1 MSKKIKITES
11 QLKTLLEK
19 RHSYMEEP
27 KEEKVEE
34 VKEPK
39 EEEEECDECG
49 EKMEE
54 VSQTVVNEHVEK
66 LKSDFK
72 RFL

>member
-19 RHSYMEEP
+19 RHSY
-27 KEEKVEE
+27 KE
-34 VKEPK
+34 EPK
-39 EEEEECDECG
+39 EEEEECKECG

-54 VSQTVVNEHVEK
+54 ITQPVVNEHVEK

>member
-11 QLKTLLEK
+11 QLKMIMER
-19 RHSYMEEP
+19 RHSYVENIDEAN
-27 KEEKVEE
+27 EE
-34 VKEPK
+34 VNEVKDEEPK
-39 EEEEECDECG
+39 EEEECKECG

-54 VSQTVVNEHVEK
+54 TIVNEQVEK
-66 LKSDFK
+66 IKAQFK

>member
-19 RHSYMEEP
+19 RHSYKEEP
-27 KEEKVEE
+27 KEEKMDELQ
-34 VKEPK
+34 EPK
-39 EEEEECDECG
+39 EEEEECKECG

-54 VSQTVVNEHVEK
+54 ITQPVVNEHVEK

>member
-19 RHSYMEEP
+19 RHSYKEEP
-27 KEEKVEE
+27 KEEKMEE
-34 VKEPK
+34 LQEPK
-39 EEEEECDECG
+39 EEDG

-54 VSQTVVNEHVEK
+54 ITQPVVNEHVEK
-66 LKSDFK
+66 FKSDFK